1 MTAWTGYSFEAITA
15 NAAHL
20 ARFVYEIQ
28 LTLAERG
35 SNMSPGKMLILLR

>member
-20 ARFVYEIQ
+20 ASFLYEIQ
-28 LTLAERG
+28 LTLTERG
-35 SNMSPGKMLILLR
+35 SNMSPDEMLILLR